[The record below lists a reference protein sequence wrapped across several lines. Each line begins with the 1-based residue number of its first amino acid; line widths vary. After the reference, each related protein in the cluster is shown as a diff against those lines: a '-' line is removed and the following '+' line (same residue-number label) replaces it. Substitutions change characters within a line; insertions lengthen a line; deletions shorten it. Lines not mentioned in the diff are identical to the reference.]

1 MSVPAVFSSVS
12 LADQDRL
19 RGAKV
24 ETGVAEI
31 ALDLFL
37 PHRFSIDQSY
47 LFGWAGLFT
56 RAAAGAA

>member
-1 MSVPAVFSSVS
+1 LDREWLLFLPGNILRRYPWMSIPAVFSSVS

-31 ALDLFL
+31 ALELFL
-37 PHRFSIDQSY
+37 PHRFSID
-47 LFGWAGLFT
+47 
-56 RAAAGAA
+56 